1 MSLLSSLFNFSSR
14 YSDKINILD
23 ASTFKGHLK
32 EKNIQL
38 IDVRTPREFVDGHI
52 ANARNFDY
60 FNQSRFKEE
69 IEKLDKTK
77 PVYLYCR
84 SGNRS
89 QKAAKMLVDSGFEK
103 IYDLKG
109 GFMLWNK

>member
-1 MSLLSSLFNFSSR
+1 MALFSSLFNFSSQ
-14 YSDKINILD
+14 YSDKIHILD
-23 ASTFKGHLK
+23 VPTFKAHLK

-38 IDVRTPREFVDGHI
+38 IDVRTPREFLDGHI
-52 ANARNFDY
+52 ANARNLDY

-69 IEKLDKTK
+69 IEKLDKTE
-77 PVYLYCR
+77 PIYLYCR

-89 QKAAKMLVDSGFEK
+89 QKAARILVDSGFEK

-109 GFMLWNK
+109 GFMQWS